1 MSFLFESLRYMMDK
15 DSLLIKLE
23 AIVNWQ
29 PMMENEVP
37 KFLQMDK
44 GYASELNRQF
54 LKENKIG
61 NGIMD
66 KAKRNTKLILK
77 QTKRNKRISK
87 TRYIVERTNAIT
99 KNIFGFSRS
108 KYIGIAKVKTQAL
121 LVAIAHNLLKAANK
135 ISLS

>member
-29 PMMENEVP
+29 PIIENEVP
-37 KFLQMDK
+37 KFLQTDK
-44 GYASELNRQF
+44 GCASGSNRQF

-66 KAKRNTKLILK
+66 KAKRNTKLTLK
-77 QTKRNKRISK
+77 QTKRNKHISK
-87 TRYIVERTNAIT
+87 T
-99 KNIFGFSRS
+99 
-108 KYIGIAKVKTQAL
+108 
-121 LVAIAHNLLKAANK
+121 
-135 ISLS
+135 